1 MVTTIVGFWLLVLG
15 GVAAVRPDL
24 MVRFQVWTQRVVM
37 GSQLIPSQRTHTVN
51 RGFGVFLSLIGLLLI
66 TGIIH

>member
-1 MVTTIVGFWLLVLG
+1 MVTSIVGLFLLVLG
-15 GVAAVRPDL
+15 GTTAIRPDL
-24 MVRFQVWTQRVVM
+24 MVRFQVWTQRTIM
-37 GSQLIPSQRTHTVN
+37 GSQLIPSQRTYTVN